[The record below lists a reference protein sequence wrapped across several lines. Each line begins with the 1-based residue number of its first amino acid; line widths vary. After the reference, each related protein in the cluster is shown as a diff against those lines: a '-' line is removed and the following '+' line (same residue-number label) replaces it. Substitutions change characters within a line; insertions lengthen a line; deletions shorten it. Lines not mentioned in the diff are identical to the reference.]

1 MNSIESEDLEMME
14 GGEEGN
20 DTVEGSFDTVIAI
33 GEGSELRM
41 GLKRDVEDRWR
52 VLGKVDGTQ
61 RERFEVATTF
71 EDCDETGDVS
81 GVHEDEGS
89 DKIGESRI
97 LEERLSE

>member
-1 MNSIESEDLEMME
+1 MNSIESEDLEMMK
-14 GGEEGN
+14 GGEERN
-20 DTVEGSFDTVIAI
+20 DTVEGSFDTVVAV

-52 VLGKVDGTQ
+52 VLGEVDGTQ
-61 RERFEVATTF
+61 CKRFEVVTTF

-81 GVHEDEGS
+81 SIHLGLKDEGS

-97 LEERLSE
+97 LEE